1 MFGAAWHKERALPP
15 DDITDSHLYSA
26 LAAVAVFVALQLG
39 AVVAN
44 FVLKALIRRA
54 ERRAPGGYA
63 SQVLSSVRGPAVLA
77 LVTLGFFA
85 ATFVVDQLDL
95 PPFATLTGLTSWVGN
110 FWLVVTILMV
120 TYAVAKVVEVAIAWY
135 GHNVMSRTE
144 TSLDDKL
151 LGPLRRVIP
160 WVIYVVGLL
169 VALDSVGVSIS
180 PLLAGL
186 GIAGLAVALAVQP
199 TLNNFLS
206 GTYIVAEGI
215 FEEGDFIELESG
227 ISGFVIDV
235 GWRSTKLRSF
245 MNNFVVIPNAKLVDS
260 IITNLNRPQPPVNV
274 IVYCGV
280 SYDTD
285 LDMVE
290 RIATEASA
298 QVIQES
304 EHSVKSVE
312 PFFGFDSFG
321 DSNVVFWVFVQAT
334 DRVGSFVLQGEIV
347 KGLHA
352 RFRREDI
359 VINYPVRKLVY
370 SPDSAGFPQG
380 AAWAAQQAARAGEE
394 AAQARSES
402 EA

>member
-1 MFGAAWHKERALPP
+1 MLP
-15 DDITDSHLYSA
+15 DVITDSHLYSA
-26 LAAVAVFVALQLG
+26 LAVVAVFVVLQVGALI
-39 AVVAN
+39 AN

-54 ERRAPGGYA
+54 EGRAPGGYA
-63 SQVLSSVRGPAVLA
+63 AQVLSSVRGPVVLGMVA
-77 LVTLGFFA
+77 LGFFA
-85 ATFVVDQLDL
+85 ATFVVEQLEL
-95 PPFATLTGLTSWVGN
+95 PPFTALEGLTTWITN
-110 FWLVVTILMV
+110 FWLVATILMV
-120 TYAVAKVVEVAIAWY
+120 TYAAAKVVEVAITWY

-144 TSLDDKL
+144 TSLDDRL
-151 LGPLRRVIP
+151 LGPLRRVVP
-160 WVIYVVGLL
+160 WIIYVVGVL

-186 GIAGLAVALAVQP
+186 GIAGLAVALAIQP

-206 GTYIVAEGI
+206 GTYIVAEDI

-227 ISGFVIDV
+227 FSGFVIEV

-280 SYDTD
+280 SYDED
-285 LDMVE
+285 LDEVE
-290 RIATEASA
+290 RIAVEASA
-298 QVIQES
+298 EVLKES
-304 EHSVKSVE
+304 EHAIKTE
-312 PFFGFDSFG
+312 APFFGFETFG
-321 DSNVVFWVFVQAT
+321 ESNVVFWVFVQAT
-334 DRVGSFVLQGEIV
+334 DRLGSFVLQHEIV

-352 RFRREDI
+352 RFRREGI

-370 SPDSAGFPQG
+370 SPDGADLPPR
-380 AAWAAQQAARAGEE
+380 AAWAAHEAARAREE
-394 AAQARSES
+394 AGRPRPES

>member
-1 MFGAAWHKERALPP
+1 MLP
-15 DDITDSHLYSA
+15 DAITDSQLYSA
-26 LAAVAVFVALQLG
+26 LAAGAVFVALQIG
-39 AVVAN
+39 AVIAN

-54 ERRAPGGYA
+54 ESRAPGGHA
-63 SQVLSSVRGPAVLA
+63 AQVLSTIRGPVVLA
-77 LVTLGFFA
+77 MITLGFFA
-85 ATFVVDQLDL
+85 ATFLVDQLDL
-95 PPFATLTGLTSWVGN
+95 PPFATITGLTAWVGN
-110 FWLVVTILMV
+110 FWLVATILMI
-120 TYAVAKVVEVAIAWY
+120 TYGVAKVVEVGIAWY

-144 TSLDDKL
+144 TDLDDRL

-160 WVIYVVGLL
+160 WIIYVVGVL

-186 GIAGLAVALAVQP
+186 GIAGLAVALAIQP

-227 ISGFVIDV
+227 FSGFVIDV

-260 IITNLNRPQPPVNV
+260 IITNLNRPTPPVNV

-280 SYDTD
+280 SYDED
-285 LDMVE
+285 LDVVE

-298 QVIQES
+298 KVIEES
-304 EHSVKSVE
+304 EHAIKTE
-312 PFFGFDSFG
+312 APFLGFETFGE
-321 DSNVVFWVFVQAT
+321 SNVVFWVFVQAT
-334 DRVGSFVLQGEIV
+334 DRLGSFVLQGEIV

-352 RFRREDI
+352 RFRREGI
-359 VINYPVRKLVY
+359 VINYPVRKLVH
-370 SPDSAGFPQG
+370 SPNGADLPPG
-380 AAWAAQQAARAGEE
+380 AAWAAHQAAAAREEAARA
-394 AAQARSES
+394 RPES

>member
-1 MFGAAWHKERALPP
+1 MLP
-15 DDITDSHLYSA
+15 DVITDSQLYSA
-26 LAAVAVFVALQLG
+26 LAVVAVFVALQLG
-39 AVVAN
+39 AVIAN
-44 FVLKALIRRA
+44 FVLKVLIRRA

-63 SQVLSSVRGPAVLA
+63 AQVLSSVRGPAALA

-85 ATFVVDQLDL
+85 ATVVVDQLDL
-95 PPFATLTGLTSWVGN
+95 PPFATFTGLTSWVGN

-120 TYAVAKVVEVAIAWY
+120 TYAAAKVVEVAIAWY

-144 TSLDDKL
+144 TSLDDRL

-160 WVIYVVGLL
+160 WIIYVVGLL
-169 VALDSVGVSIS
+169 VALDSIGVSIS

-186 GIAGLAVALAVQP
+186 GIAGLAVALAIQP

-206 GTYIVAEGI
+206 GTYIVAEDI

-227 ISGFVIDV
+227 FSGFVIDV

-260 IITNLNRPQPPVNV
+260 IITNLNKPQPPVNV

-298 QVIQES
+298 EVIEQS

-321 DSNVVFWVFVQAT
+321 DSNVVFWVFVQAS
-334 DRVGSFVLQGEIV
+334 DRIGSFVLQGEIV

-352 RFRREDI
+352 RFRREGI

-370 SPDSAGFPQG
+370 SPDDAGLPPR
-380 AAWAAQQAARAGEE
+380 AAWAAQQAARGGEE
-394 AAQARSES
+394 SSRARPES